1 VTLGNGNML
10 IDPMATLPLF
20 GDIGAVESRL
30 LSANS
35 RIRAYPKGAYIFRQ
49 GADIQNFYVVCKG
62 TVQIYRGTPDGH
74 EITSDILIA
83 GDCVNAEEIVAADT
97 AHAANA
103 RIVEESTILEL
114 PIHWMR
120 DHMSDFARLAP
131 RLLLSLADRLRGA
144 RKDAEHLST
153 LSAPQMIA
161 CYLQSLCV
169 PYGFDPRS
177 FDLPYSKTL
186 IASRLHMELSTFS
199 RSLKK
204 LKAFGIVVTGNHVAI
219 TNLKKAEHFAC
230 DHCTITETCRTR
242 ALLDQP
248 LIIVPSAAAMSGG
261 HQVGLR
267 VPQVAGV

>member
-1 VTLGNGNML
+1 MF

-20 GDIGAVESRL
+20 GDIGPVESRL
-30 LSANS
+30 LSENS
-35 RIRAYPKGAYIFRQ
+35 RVRAYPKGAYIFRQ

-62 TVQIYRGTPDGH
+62 TVQVYRGTPDGH

-83 GDCVNAEEIVAADT
+83 GDCVNAEEIIALDT
-97 AHAANA
+97 AHTANT
-103 RIVEESTILEL
+103 RIVEEAIILEL

-120 DHMSDFARLAP
+120 DNMNDLARLAP
-131 RLLLSLADRLRGA
+131 RLLVGLADRLRGA
-144 RKDAEHLST
+144 LKDAEHFST
-153 LSAPQMIA
+153 LSAPQLIA

-186 IASRLHMELSTFS
+186 IASRLHMELATFS

-204 LKAFGIVVTGNHVAI
+204 LKPFGIVVTGNHVAI
-219 TNLKKAEHFAC
+219 TNLKKAERLVC
-230 DHCTITETCRTR
+230 NRCTITETCRTR
-242 ALLDQP
+242 ALLDRPPTVVLCTPGMNGERQT
-248 LIIVPSAAAMSGG
+248 
-261 HQVGLR
+261 GLR

>member
-1 VTLGNGNML
+1 ML

-35 RIRAYPKGAYIFRQ
+35 RVRAYSKGAYIFRQ
-49 GADIQNFYVVCKG
+49 GDHIQNFYVVCKG
-62 TVQIYRGTPDGH
+62 TAQVYRGTPDGH

-83 GDCVNAEEIVAADT
+83 GDCVNAEEIVSADT

-120 DHMSDFARLAP
+120 DHMGDFARLAP
-131 RLLLSLADRLRGA
+131 RLLVSLADRLRGA

-186 IASRLHMELSTFS
+186 IASRLHMELATFS

-204 LKAFGIVVTGNHVAI
+204 LKPFGIIVTGNHVAI
-219 TNLKKAEHFAC
+219 TNLKKAEHFVC
-230 DHCTITETCRTR
+230 DRCTITETCRTR

-248 LIIVPSAAAMSGG
+248 PIVGPRVSGANG
-261 HQVGLR
+261 ERHIGLR
-267 VPQVAGV
+267 VPQAAGV